1 MEPARSLHLFTMIWL
16 RLTKDRL
23 IFFTVDFEKEK
34 KLVAELGIIEVPS
47 ILFFRS
53 GRVVDHAAG
62 LTSKNILISKIEN
75 ALIPNQN

>member
-1 MEPARSLHLFTMIWL
+1 MEPARSLRRSTMIWL

-34 KLVAELGIIEVPS
+34 KLVAELGIIEVPA

>member
-1 MEPARSLHLFTMIWL
+1 MIWL

-34 KLVAELGIIEVPS
+34 KLVAELGIIEVPA